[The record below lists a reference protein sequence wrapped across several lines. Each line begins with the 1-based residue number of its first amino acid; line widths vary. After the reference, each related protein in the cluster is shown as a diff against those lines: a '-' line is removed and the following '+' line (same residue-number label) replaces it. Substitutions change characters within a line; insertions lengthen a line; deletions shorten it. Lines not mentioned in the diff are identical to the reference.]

1 MRIYEG
7 DHAYE
12 IEQILNPETQVRSG
26 WRYKVY
32 RVRPAEQVLRPGE
45 AGRRDEAETSGPIF
59 SLRRQRCVASRC
71 RTFREAPSV
80 FRYAGFHAQP
90 VWLL

>member
-12 IEQILNPETQVRSG
+12 IEQILHPETQVRSG

-32 RVRPAEQVLRPGE
+32 RVRPAEQVLRSGEAASREAAEE
-45 AGRRDEAETSGPIF
+45 AGREALAEVLRDDQI
-59 SLRRQRCVASRC
+59 
-71 RTFREAPSV
+71 
-80 FRYAGFHAQP
+80 AGKKPAA
-90 VWLL
+90 

>member
-32 RVRPAEQVLRPGE
+32 RVRPAEQVLRTGE
-45 AGRRDEAETSGPIF
+45 AGSRDEAEKAGKQALAEV
-59 SLRRQRCVASRC
+59 LRDERQ
-71 RTFREAPSV
+71 T
-80 FRYAGFHAQP
+80 AGKKPAA
-90 VWLL
+90 

>member
-32 RVRPAEQVLRPGE
+32 RVRPAEQVLRTGE
-45 AGRRDEAETSGPIF
+45 APSRDEAEKAGKQALAEVLRDERQTSGKKP
-59 SLRRQRCVASRC
+59 A
-71 RTFREAPSV
+71 A
-80 FRYAGFHAQP
+80 
-90 VWLL
+90 